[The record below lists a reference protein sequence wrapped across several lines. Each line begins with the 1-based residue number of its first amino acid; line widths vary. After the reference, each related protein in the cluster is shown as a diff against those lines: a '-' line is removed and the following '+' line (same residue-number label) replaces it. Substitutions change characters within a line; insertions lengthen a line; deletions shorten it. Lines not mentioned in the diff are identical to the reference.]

1 MKDFGVETSLLGLS
15 NETLEAFQASAVERD
30 FEDALLAALASMAV
44 RSHRRQADLI
54 VATRRAALFAGP
66 ERLQIA
72 LSRLVADGSVE
83 AVVPLADGGVLVSV
97 TSRGIDRL
105 NNTSRRHVVGGG

>member
-1 MKDFGVETSLLGLS
+1 MKDIGTESSLIGLS
-15 NETLEAFQASAVERD
+15 NETLDTFPASAVERD

-44 RSHRRQADLI
+44 RSHRRQADLV
-54 VATRRAALFAGP
+54 VATRRASLVAGP

-97 TSRGIDRL
+97 TSRGIERL
-105 NNTSRRHVVGGG
+105 NQTSRRYVVGDG